1 MRSID
6 FPESRYR
13 HCYGVGK
20 RMYEY
25 AKNKLHWDERHCD
38 EMFILGNLHD
48 IGYEIDPDAFGH
60 DIILAA
66 ILKENGYKYSNEIRY
81 HSKLQEKYMSEELKL
96 LYFADATVDGSGRFC
111 TLNERLED
119 LKRRHGET
127 SEVYI
132 ESVKIAEKVREW
144 GFDDAIE

>member
-25 AKNKLHWDERHCD
+25 AKNKLHWDERYCD
-38 EMFILGNLHD
+38 EMFVLGNLHD

-60 DIILAA
+60 DIVLADILGG
-66 ILKENGYKYSNEIRY
+66 NGYKYSNEIRY

-96 LYFADATVDGSGRFC
+96 LYFADATVDGFGRFC
-111 TLNERLED
+111 TLDERLED
-119 LKRRHGET
+119 LKRRHGED

-144 GFDDAIE
+144 GFDDAVE